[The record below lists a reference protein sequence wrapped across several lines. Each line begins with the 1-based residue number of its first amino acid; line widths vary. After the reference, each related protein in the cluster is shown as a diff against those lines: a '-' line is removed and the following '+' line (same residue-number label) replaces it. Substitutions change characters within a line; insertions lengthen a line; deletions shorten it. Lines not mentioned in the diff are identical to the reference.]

1 MKKFFMFLARTFKTT
16 RGNWYKPNRWSDC
29 ARRLR
34 DSGARR
40 ISRGDRTSRLDVAVK
55 NITNDLYWGVFP
67 GEKGRTWRN
76 NPDMVYDLE
85 NEVRTLI
92 ERLNSYDLYLDWY
105 SGELWLVKFH
115 CSMPV
120 GKFLAYFKGSNDTA
134 QRYVNDALSE
144 WTGMDEEEI
153 NKLWVS
159 YKSKK
164 DIEIRDKLIEH
175 YLPIVNIIAGTETNN
190 INVIVMF
197 ATCAIATLVLFLH
210 KLFDNVSPLVM
221 IIVQYLVACALVGL
235 MLWLISMFVSP
246 ITPKGWFEFYRSFTI
261 PYIFLA
267 GFYYYRVFS
276 ETKKQDK
283 LIQEI
288 QENNKAESN

>member
-1 MKKFFMFLARTFKTT
+1 MAGKIKEYILEVCCIFTLM
-16 RGNWYKPNRWSDC
+16 SVI
-29 ARRLR
+29 
-34 DSGARR
+34 GA
-40 ISRGDRTSRLDVAVK
+40 
-55 NITNDLYWGVFP
+55 
-67 GEKGRTWRN
+67 
-76 NPDMVYDLE
+76 
-85 NEVRTLI
+85 
-92 ERLNSYDLYLDWY
+92 
-105 SGELWLVKFH
+105 
-115 CSMPV
+115 
-120 GKFLAYFKGSNDTA
+120 
-134 QRYVNDALSE
+134 
-144 WTGMDEEEI
+144 
-153 NKLWVS
+153 
-159 YKSKK
+159 
-164 DIEIRDKLIEH
+164 
-175 YLPIVNIIAGTETNN
+175 IVNIIAGTETNN

-283 LIQEI
+283 LIREI
-288 QENNKAESN
+288 RENNKAESN

>member
-1 MKKFFMFLARTFKTT
+1 MAGKIKEYILEVCCVFTLM
-16 RGNWYKPNRWSDC
+16 SVI
-29 ARRLR
+29 
-34 DSGARR
+34 GA
-40 ISRGDRTSRLDVAVK
+40 
-55 NITNDLYWGVFP
+55 
-67 GEKGRTWRN
+67 
-76 NPDMVYDLE
+76 
-85 NEVRTLI
+85 
-92 ERLNSYDLYLDWY
+92 
-105 SGELWLVKFH
+105 
-115 CSMPV
+115 
-120 GKFLAYFKGSNDTA
+120 
-134 QRYVNDALSE
+134 
-144 WTGMDEEEI
+144 
-153 NKLWVS
+153 
-159 YKSKK
+159 
-164 DIEIRDKLIEH
+164 
-175 YLPIVNIIAGTETNN
+175 IVNIIAGTETNN

-283 LIQEI
+283 LIREI

>member
-1 MKKFFMFLARTFKTT
+1 MTGKIKEYILEVCCVFSLM
-16 RGNWYKPNRWSDC
+16 SVI
-29 ARRLR
+29 
-34 DSGARR
+34 GA
-40 ISRGDRTSRLDVAVK
+40 
-55 NITNDLYWGVFP
+55 
-67 GEKGRTWRN
+67 
-76 NPDMVYDLE
+76 
-85 NEVRTLI
+85 
-92 ERLNSYDLYLDWY
+92 
-105 SGELWLVKFH
+105 
-115 CSMPV
+115 
-120 GKFLAYFKGSNDTA
+120 
-134 QRYVNDALSE
+134 
-144 WTGMDEEEI
+144 
-153 NKLWVS
+153 
-159 YKSKK
+159 
-164 DIEIRDKLIEH
+164 
-175 YLPIVNIIAGTETNN
+175 IVNIIAGTETNN

-235 MLWLISMFVSP
+235 MLWLISMFISP

-288 QENNKAESN
+288 RENNKAESN

>member
-1 MKKFFMFLARTFKTT
+1 MAGKIKEYILEVCCVFTLM
-16 RGNWYKPNRWSDC
+16 SVI
-29 ARRLR
+29 
-34 DSGARR
+34 GA
-40 ISRGDRTSRLDVAVK
+40 V
-55 NITNDLYWGVFP
+55 
-67 GEKGRTWRN
+67 
-76 NPDMVYDLE
+76 
-85 NEVRTLI
+85 
-92 ERLNSYDLYLDWY
+92 
-105 SGELWLVKFH
+105 
-115 CSMPV
+115 
-120 GKFLAYFKGSNDTA
+120 
-134 QRYVNDALSE
+134 
-144 WTGMDEEEI
+144 
-153 NKLWVS
+153 
-159 YKSKK
+159 
-164 DIEIRDKLIEH
+164 
-175 YLPIVNIIAGTETNN
+175 VNIIAGTETNN

-221 IIVQYLVACALVGL
+221 IIMQYLVACALVGL

-288 QENNKAESN
+288 RENNKAESN

>member
-1 MKKFFMFLARTFKTT
+1 MTAKIKEYILEVCCVFTLM
-16 RGNWYKPNRWSDC
+16 SVI
-29 ARRLR
+29 
-34 DSGARR
+34 GA
-40 ISRGDRTSRLDVAVK
+40 
-55 NITNDLYWGVFP
+55 
-67 GEKGRTWRN
+67 
-76 NPDMVYDLE
+76 
-85 NEVRTLI
+85 
-92 ERLNSYDLYLDWY
+92 
-105 SGELWLVKFH
+105 
-115 CSMPV
+115 
-120 GKFLAYFKGSNDTA
+120 
-134 QRYVNDALSE
+134 
-144 WTGMDEEEI
+144 
-153 NKLWVS
+153 
-159 YKSKK
+159 
-164 DIEIRDKLIEH
+164 
-175 YLPIVNIIAGTETNN
+175 IVNIIAGTETNN

-235 MLWLISMFVSP
+235 MLWLISMFISP

-288 QENNKAESN
+288 KENNKAESN

>member
-1 MKKFFMFLARTFKTT
+1 MTGKIKEYILEVCCVFTLM
-16 RGNWYKPNRWSDC
+16 SVI
-29 ARRLR
+29 
-34 DSGARR
+34 GA
-40 ISRGDRTSRLDVAVK
+40 
-55 NITNDLYWGVFP
+55 
-67 GEKGRTWRN
+67 
-76 NPDMVYDLE
+76 
-85 NEVRTLI
+85 
-92 ERLNSYDLYLDWY
+92 
-105 SGELWLVKFH
+105 
-115 CSMPV
+115 
-120 GKFLAYFKGSNDTA
+120 
-134 QRYVNDALSE
+134 
-144 WTGMDEEEI
+144 
-153 NKLWVS
+153 
-159 YKSKK
+159 
-164 DIEIRDKLIEH
+164 
-175 YLPIVNIIAGTETNN
+175 IVNIIAGTETNN

-235 MLWLISMFVSP
+235 MLWLISMFISP